1 MTCNDLHRRIAG
13 MAAPLGVL
21 LILGAAAHATPP
33 YTIQD
38 LGTLAGPDNK
48 IDPGSFAFA
57 LSSGGTVVGY
67 SVTALPTRNFHGFR
81 WVNGVLTDLPV
92 VGSDAHSMA
101 YAVNATGDAVGVSYA
116 LGALDVNGVRWSADG
131 TTTLL
136 GQFEPRDISDSGV
149 VVGALPVAGQLGVTH
164 AIRWVNGAIT
174 DLGTLGGS
182 HSAAFAVNEAGWIVG
197 DSTIN
202 GSLATRAFLWHDG
215 NMSSLGTLGGASSHA
230 LAIND
235 ANQVAGLADLADG
248 TPHAVIWQLNGAGQ
262 VVSTTDLGV
271 VSGTYSA
278 AYAIDSTGNA
288 VGASDGLAV
297 LWSGGEVFDLNT
309 QIDPLGG
316 WILTR
321 ATGISDDGWIVGQ
334 GKYLGFPRAFLMK
347 PAGGVFGDL
356 NGDGAVDGADLGL
369 LLAAWGSKGG
379 DADLDG
385 NGMVDGADLGLLL
398 AAWTG

>member
-1 MTCNDLHRRIAG
+1 MAEAATLTMT
-13 MAAPLGVL
+13 
-21 LILGAAAHATPP
+21 
-33 YTIQD
+33 
-38 LGTLAGPDNK
+38 
-48 IDPGSFAFA
+48 
-57 LSSGGTVVGY
+57 
-67 SVTALPTRNFHGFR
+67 
-81 WVNGVLTDLPV
+81 
-92 VGSDAHSMA
+92 
-101 YAVNATGDAVGVSYA
+101 
-116 LGALDVNGVRWSADG
+116 
-131 TTTLL
+131 
-136 GQFEPRDISDSGV
+136 
-149 VVGALPVAGQLGVTH
+149 
-164 AIRWVNGAIT
+164 IR
-174 DLGTLGGS
+174 
-182 HSAAFAVNEAGWIVG
+182 
-197 DSTIN
+197 
-202 GSLATRAFLWHDG
+202 
-215 NMSSLGTLGGASSHA
+215 
-230 LAIND
+230 
-235 ANQVAGLADLADG
+235 

-297 LWSGGEVFDLNT
+297 LWTGGEVFDLNT